1 MLFNILL
8 ADLFSILK
16 DVDIASHADDNIR
29 SYVIV
34 DYINGVM
41 ASLEKASKALF
52 EWFENNLLK
61 SNVDK
66 CHFKFQ

>member
-1 MLFNILL
+1 MIIL
-8 ADLFSILK
+8 
-16 DVDIASHADDNIR
+16 R
-29 SYVIV
+29 GYVIAE
-34 DYINGVM
+34 YINGVM
-41 ASLEKASKALF
+41 ASLEKASKAQF